1 MRGFLFFVV
10 TMGILA
16 GPAFAQNAP
25 AVKPTR
31 ISGTLETL
39 SGQTLVIKQPAGD
52 SVSIALPAGFTI
64 LTSAKKTVADIK
76 PGDFVA
82 ATSAKGAD
90 GKLHAKDI
98 HILPE
103 SMRGVA
109 EGHRDMDQNT
119 TMTNATV
126 AGIAGL
132 GQGGT
137 LTLKYKDGATEIEV
151 SPDTPVS
158 TLVPASGAQLKPG
171 TALTAIAV
179 KHDSELVATFVS
191 VQ

>member
-1 MRGFLFFVV
+1 MSTPALDGREARFPTFRSKTMRGFLFFVV

-16 GPAFAQNAP
+16 GPAFAQSAS

-52 SVSIALPAGFTI
+52 SVSVALPAGFTI

-90 GKLHAKDI
+90 GK
-98 HILPE
+98 
-103 SMRGVA
+103 
-109 EGHRDMDQNT
+109 
-119 TMTNATV
+119 
-126 AGIAGL
+126 
-132 GQGGT
+132 
-137 LTLKYKDGATEIEV
+137 
-151 SPDTPVS
+151 
-158 TLVPASGAQLKPG
+158 
-171 TALTAIAV
+171 
-179 KHDSELVATFVS
+179 
-191 VQ
+191 